1 MTEHTQNT
9 LIGVRQEALIHL
21 SDSEKLLGEYGR
33 YAENLEQMIDKLSLD
48 LSDETMDSYNK
59 LKIEFQNI
67 QDKITQETAW
77 FDQLYAL
84 MNTLNQSEDL
94 DENLA
99 QEIISKYQELRDKKV
114 HSV

>member
-1 MTEHTQNT
+1 
-9 LIGVRQEALIHL
+9 
-21 SDSEKLLGEYGR
+21 
-33 YAENLEQMIDKLSLD
+33 MIDKLSLD

>member
-99 QEIISKYQELRDKKV
+99 QEIISKYKELRDKKV

>member
-9 LIGVRQEALIHL
+9 LMGVRQEALIHL

>member
-9 LIGVRQEALIHL
+9 LMGVRQEALIHL
-21 SDSEKLLGEYGR
+21 SDSEKLLSEYGR
-33 YAENLEQMIDKLSLD
+33 YAENLEQMIDKLSLN
-48 LSDETMDSYNK
+48 LNDETMDSYNK
-59 LKIEFQNI
+59 LKVEFQNI

-77 FDQLYAL
+77 FDQLYVL
-84 MNTLNQSEDL
+84 MNSLNQSENL

-114 HSV
+114 HNF